1 MVRNIK
7 QREAECNITLLRVND
22 FDIKQKIVSGYLLYY
37 TPQAPNKKWL
47 NTNKAISST
56 GTIILNHLILIADII
71 FFVKSLNH
79 YELLV
84 IQ

>member
-7 QREAECNITLLRVND
+7 QREAEWNITLLRVND

-37 TPQAPNKKWL
+37 IPQAPNKKWL
-47 NTNKAISST
+47 KTNKAINSA

-71 FFVKSLNH
+71 FL
-79 YELLV
+79 
-84 IQ
+84 